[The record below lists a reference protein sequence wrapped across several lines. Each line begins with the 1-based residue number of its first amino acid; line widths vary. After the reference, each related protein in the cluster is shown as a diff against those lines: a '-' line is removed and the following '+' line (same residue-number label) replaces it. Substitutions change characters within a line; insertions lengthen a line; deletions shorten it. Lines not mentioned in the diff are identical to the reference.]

1 LFELRFGQNAGAIR
15 IIMAR
20 EERESAK
27 KKAPAAIQRRLTR
40 IEKGGI
46 EEGGIEKA
54 GSGKR
59 GAG

>member
-1 LFELRFGQNAGAIR
+1 
-15 IIMAR
+15 MAR